1 MAQYH
6 ITASELKPLVQQAN
20 FNAQQLNI
28 IHKMMRGCKDLRQK
42 AHITSFFECMI
53 PEGFKIQAGEEIE
66 GKYGKYR
73 PLEIV
78 EVIA

>member
-28 IHKMMRGCKDLRQK
+28 IHKMMRGCKDLRQSTH
-42 AHITSFFECMI
+42 HIFFWVYD
-53 PEGFKIQAGEEIE
+53 P
-66 GKYGKYR
+66 R
-73 PLEIV
+73 RL
-78 EVIA
+78 

>member
-1 MAQYH
+1 
-6 ITASELKPLVQQAN
+6 
-20 FNAQQLNI
+20 
-28 IHKMMRGCKDLRQK
+28 
-42 AHITSFFECMI
+42 MI